1 MDKLISFLFLS
12 VSAVWIYHRTGFAET
27 VTAGVFLPVFFA
39 SLFATAFAV
48 SRIPAVLRG
57 TGRLIAALARALI
70 RAVVFVTVGLPVR
83 TAKAIGRGLSA
94 QIARLGFAGKAVF
107 HLLRENSTLRRRVK
121 DLQGEQD
128 RLETELK
135 FVVGQWLTAGTVKPK
150 AAAKPV
156 ETAAVPAR
164 LTVSFAESA
173 TLGFIEDGSRG
184 TEGVVGEQQQPQR
197 NEEAQELSREDGSHG
212 KSSFN
217 TLN

>member
-12 VSAVWIYHRTGFAET
+12 VSAVWIYHRTGFDET
-27 VTAGVFLPVFFA
+27 VSAGVFLPVFFA
-39 SLFATAFAV
+39 ALFTTALAISKV
-48 SRIPAVLRG
+48 PAALRG
-57 TGRLIAALARALI
+57 IG

-83 TAKAIGRGLSA
+83 TAKALGRGLAA
-94 QIARLGFAGKAVF
+94 QVARLGFAGKAVF

-212 KSSFN
+212 KSPSN
-217 TLN
+217 ILN

>member
-27 VTAGVFLPVFFA
+27 VTAGIFLPVFFA
-39 SLFATAFAV
+39 ALFAMALAI
-48 SRIPAVLRG
+48 SRVPAVLRG
-57 TGRLIAALARALI
+57 IG